1 MKIAIIGMGGLGGY
15 FGGKLAQAYVPSR
28 EHEVFFVARGE
39 HLAMI
44 KDRGIIV
51 RADDGNFT
59 AIPTLA
65 TDRPGDIGKV
75 DLVLFCVKSY
85 DFEEAAR
92 GMEGI
97 VGENTLILPL
107 QNGVDKRGWMEK
119 TLGKGMALDGCVY
132 MAVHIESPGVI
143 KQSGGSRKLL
153 FGRDPQDVPGLER
166 LEALFKGAG
175 INAELTSDINL
186 PVWTK
191 YIMICSLAAA
201 TAYFRE
207 TVGSILADPG
217 KRAFLQ
223 GLVAEVE
230 GVARRKGIDYPPD
243 IIEKTMD
250 VIKPFPY
257 DTKTSMQRDFEQG
270 KRTEL
275 EIFSGAVV
283 RMGDGSGIDTPLH
296 RKVYEALK

>member
-15 FGGKLAQAYVPSR
+15 FGGKLAREYVPSR
-28 EHEVFFVARGE
+28 DHEVYFVARGE

-44 KDRGIIV
+44 RDRGIIV

-59 AIPTLA
+59 AFPTLA

-97 VGENTLILPL
+97 VGENTFILPL
-107 QNGVDKRGWMEK
+107 QNGVDKRGRMEK
-119 TLGKGMALDGCVY
+119 TLGKGVALDGCVY

-153 FGRDPQDVPGLER
+153 FGRDPQDVPGLEP
-166 LEALFKGAG
+166 LAALFKGAG
-175 INAELTSDINL
+175 INAELTDDISL
-186 PVWTK
+186 TVWTK
-191 YIMICSLAAA
+191 YIMICSMAAA
-201 TAYFRE
+201 TSYFRE
-207 TVGSILADPG
+207 TVGSIMADPG

-230 GVARRKGIDYPPD
+230 GVARQKGIGYPPD

-250 VIKPFPY
+250 LMNTFPY
-257 DTKTSMQRDFEQG
+257 DTKTSMQRDFEKG
-270 KRTEL
+270 KPTEL

-283 RMGDGSGIDTPLH
+283 RMGAGLGVDTPLH